1 MALDSGALL
10 ASVRN
15 GLAINAIFLALTRLT
30 LPIKTRHAGFGKVS
44 VLRNK
49 SAEWNSLFM
58 WVGCSLSEML
68 LPQDSQR

>member
-30 LPIKTRHAGFGKVS
+30 LPLRHDMQVLARS
-44 VLRNK
+44 V
-49 SAEWNSLFM
+49 F
-58 WVGCSLSEML
+58 
-68 LPQDSQR
+68 